1 MLESTLQEDRARGW
15 KTIEQGGVAGRR
27 GRCESGETRVVT
39 EERWFARA
47 LGTVEGSRKIP

>member
-39 EERWFARA
+39 EER
-47 LGTVEGSRKIP
+47 